1 MRFILAVSPTGWG
14 QAYQYKDHL
23 GNIRVSYTK
32 KTGGGTTILEE
43 NNYYAFGLKHGG
55 YNTGDT
61 TNNKFKYLYNRK
73 ELQSNGNLDYGWR
86 QYMPDLGRWNGMDA
100 LSESYHPSSPYAYV
114 MNNPVLKIDPNG
126 MLSQAFMD
134 EISSSAHGTT
144 WTNNNNGTFTNNWGG
159 TMNGQGRALNYRL
172 SANQTRINALTNDG
186 GGGDS
191 EPDLFKRIGNF
202 FGRLFGKSKSAAIS
216 AVSVGIVTF
225 EGVAPSLEI
234 GAILA
239 ETAGYARVGV
249 WSLPLMLNGDSGFS
263 ANSKSIS
270 GGVTDVPAIS
280 TVDESSPEEMIT
292 LFRGVYVGHYDYKNA
307 IKGMAVPLGGHS
319 DPESHNWGDTES
331 VFTSWT
337 VNRNVALKFANNN
350 GSGGVLLQ
358 KTFSIHKIIPSPDK
372 YNEQEILIRGIVIGA
387 LPLIQKK

>member
-61 TNNKFKYLYNRK
+61 TNNKFKYLYNGK

-263 ANSKSIS
+263 ANSKPIS
-270 GGVTDVPAIS
+270 GVTDVPVTS

-292 LFRGVYVGHYDYKNA
+292 LFRGVHGKHPDLINA
-307 IKGMAVPLGGHS
+307 YMGSAIPWGG
-319 DPESHNWGDTES
+319 PATALQHNRGDNYS
-331 VFTSWT
+331 MFTSWT
-337 VNRNVALKFANNN
+337 TSIEMANYSASRRGAGGIILK
-350 GSGGVLLQ
+350 Q
-358 KTFSIHKIIPSPDK
+358 TFPISRLSFFDRH
-372 YNEQEILIRGIVIGA
+372 NAGT
-387 LPLIQKK
+387 